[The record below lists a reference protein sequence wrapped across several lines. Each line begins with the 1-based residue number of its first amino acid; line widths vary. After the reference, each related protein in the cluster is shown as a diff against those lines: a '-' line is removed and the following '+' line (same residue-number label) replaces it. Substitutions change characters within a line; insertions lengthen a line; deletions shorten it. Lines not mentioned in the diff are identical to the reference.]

1 MVSVQK
7 IIPTQPISKAKTGI
21 KKAAQ
26 KVSEHVQEYSEQYN
40 TAAAAVTI
48 AGLGTI
54 VAKGAEKHL
63 YKGDMPY
70 TPEDIESS
78 SAASDII
85 EAATDGKTEVIKT
98 LGANDWI
105 EKSGD
110 QYFHTHIGYGDA
122 NIVRTPVD
130 PAEYGIEPEAVI
142 PHVSAA
148 KGTVFEEIL
157 NGASTK
163 VDITNAADIVSD
175 STDVAQ
181 EAVSE
186 AAGSLFSK
194 FLQKAA
200 EHADELS
207 QATEVL

>member
-54 VAKGAEKHL
+54 AAKGAEK
-63 YKGDMPY
+63 YYDKKGLPN
-70 TPEDIESS
+70 TPES
-78 SAASDII
+78 ASDII
-85 EAATDGKTEVIKT
+85 ETAVSDKSEVIKT

-130 PAEYGIEPEAVI
+130 PAEYGIEPEAAI
-142 PHVSAA
+142 SHVSAA